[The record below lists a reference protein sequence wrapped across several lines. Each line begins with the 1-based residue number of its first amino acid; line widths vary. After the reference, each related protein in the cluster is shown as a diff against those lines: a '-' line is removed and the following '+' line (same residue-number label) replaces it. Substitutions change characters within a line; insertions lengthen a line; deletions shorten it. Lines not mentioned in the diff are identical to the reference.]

1 MWRNDKMI
9 WSQILRETTD
19 STDWD
24 KDTNLC
30 FCLFWRSVSWSSNAI
45 NAALKGQS
53 SLPLSEERHSLAW
66 RSAAPRVQW
75 LLTCALSYPPPG
87 LRVWIQRGQE
97 ADRLPTRQLLLLYSP
112 LGPVHLF
119 LWVKSEE
126 WASIVKKK
134 KKRVIVFCTHNVCL
148 STEVTNALY
157 NQINSKKKI
166 FFFLLWGC

>member
-9 WSQILRETTD
+9 WSQNLRETTD

-30 FCLFWRSVSWSSNAI
+30 FCLFWRSVAWSSNAI

-75 LLTCALSYPPPG
+75 LLTCALTYLPPRAQSLNPEG
-87 LRVWIQRGQE
+87 TGRGQT
-97 ADRLPTRQLLLLYSP
+97 ADTTTAASLFSSWAGSSLPLSEIWGVGQYCQKEKEMCNNVLYTQCLLIYRSD
-112 LGPVHLF
+112 
-119 LWVKSEE
+119 KC
-126 WASIVKKK
+126 IVQP
-134 KKRVIVFCTHNVCL
+134 N
-148 STEVTNALY
+148 
-157 NQINSKKKI
+157 
-166 FFFLLWGC
+166 

>member
-9 WSQILRETTD
+9 WSHNPPWDNRLYRLRQ
-19 STDWD
+19 
-24 KDTNLC
+24 DTNLC

-45 NAALKGQS
+45 NACT
-53 SLPLSEERHSLAW
+53 ERTIVTAFVRRETQLGLEK
-66 RSAAPRVQW
+66 AAPRVQW

-126 WASIVKKK
+126 WAQYCQKEKET
-134 KKRVIVFCTHNVCL
+134 RNCFCTHNVCL
-148 STEVTNALY
+148 STESDKCIVQPN
-157 NQINSKKKI
+157 
-166 FFFLLWGC
+166 